1 MTMRDAITA
10 AERLKPDRR
19 QQAIA
24 YLRSRGIYCLDQP
37 VQRIKPAEARTVLDK
52 WIRGRR

>member
-1 MTMRDAITA
+1 MRDAITA

>member
-1 MTMRDAITA
+1 MRDHVTP
-10 AERLKPDRR
+10 AERLQPDKRR
-19 QQAIA
+19 LAIA
-24 YLRSRGIYCLDQP
+24 YLRAKGIYCLDQP